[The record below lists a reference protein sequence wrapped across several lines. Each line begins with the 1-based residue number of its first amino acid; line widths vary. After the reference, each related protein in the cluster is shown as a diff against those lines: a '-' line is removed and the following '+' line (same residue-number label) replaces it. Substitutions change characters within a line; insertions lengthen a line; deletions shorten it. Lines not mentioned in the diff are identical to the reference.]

1 MTNKNH
7 EGDSMATVFIL
18 MPPGEIREI
27 PYGTPVSVLTKEL
40 TKDKAEKVIAAL
52 IDNELVSLSYKLKF
66 NASFKPVTID
76 SPLGMATYKLSLCF
90 LLTIAA
96 REIFPERTLVI
107 GHSFGDGYFY
117 SFTGL
122 EHIDDADLSLLDA
135 RIRDMVSRDLPIERT
150 TLSYTEAKDYFESH
164 GQSATALLL
173 DFRNENKIAV
183 TRCGEFIDIAHSPL
197 VPFTGVLDNF
207 QLYRY
212 GTGFVL
218 RFPAQR
224 GLKEF
229 PPFQGSPVLYSIYHE
244 YKNWGKILNVASVGQ
259 LNRISAGKDIKD
271 FIYVAE
277 ALHNKKIARIAD
289 SVYERGK
296 DVKVVLIAGPSSSGK
311 TTFTKKLAIDLT
323 VHGYVPIT
331 LSLDDYFVPRDKTPR
346 DADGSYDFEAI
357 EAIDVELLNKHLL
370 ALFAGEEVEIPSFDF
385 KTGNRREAG
394 IPFRLPANG
403 ILLMEGIHGLNDR
416 LTPRIPASSKFKVYL
431 SALTQLNLDEH
442 NRVST
447 TVNRLIRRMVRDH
460 QFRGHSALT
469 TLRMWPSVRRGEDKN
484 IFPFQDS
491 AGACFNSALD
501 YELGVLRPIV
511 DPILRTVK
519 PGQEH
524 YHDALRLLSFLEYFI
539 PIPVKYVPP
548 ASILREFVGD
558 SSFKY

>member
-1 MTNKNH
+1 MSVVH
-7 EGDSMATVFIL
+7 IR
-18 MPPGEIREI
+18 MPSGGIREL
-27 PYGTPVSVLTKEL
+27 PCGTPVSVLAEEL
-40 TKDKAEKVIAAL
+40 PRPANKGEEVIAAL

-66 NASFKPVTID
+66 NASFNPVPVD
-76 SPLGMATYKLSLCF
+76 SPIGMSTYKRSLCF

-117 SFTGL
+117 SFAGL
-122 EHIDDADLSLLDA
+122 EHIDEADLPLLSA
-135 RIRDMVSRDLPIERT
+135 RIMDMVSANLPIERVSI
-150 TLSYTEAKDYFESH
+150 SYTEAREYFEAH
-164 GQSATALLL
+164 GQRATALLL

-183 TRCGEFIDIAHSPL
+183 TRCGEFMDIAHSPL

-207 QLYRY
+207 QLCPY

-224 GLKEF
+224 AQERF
-229 PPFQGSPVLYSIYHE
+229 PPFQGSAVLYSIYRE

-259 LNRISAGKDIKD
+259 LNRISAGKGIRD

-277 ALHNKKIARIAD
+277 ALHNKKITRIAD

-323 VHGYVPIT
+323 VHGYMPIM
-331 LSLDDYFVPRDKTPR
+331 LSLDDYFVSREQTPR
-346 DADGSYDFEAI
+346 DADGAYDFEAL

-385 KTGNRREAG
+385 KSGNRRETG
-394 IPFRLPANG
+394 TRLRLPQNG

-416 LTPRIPASSKFKVYL
+416 LTPRIPASSKFKIYV

-460 QFRGHSALT
+460 QFRGHSART
-469 TLRMWPSVRRGEDKN
+469 TLAMWPSVRRGEDKN

-491 AGACFNSALD
+491 ADACFNSALD
-501 YELGVLRPIV
+501 YELGVLKPIV
-511 DPILRTVK
+511 EPILRTVK
-519 PGQEH
+519 PGQDS
-524 YHDALRLLSFLEYFI
+524 YHEALRLLSFLEYFI